1 MYSSIIHC
9 SRYFGTRA
17 PPTSIVW
24 RQSPQTRA
32 QKIGDSQG
40 TPPSTSSRS
49 RAALVKG
56 GANESG
62 LKISRIGGL
71 LRMLFFK
78 SSAMLRD
85 TMDINWSQLR
95 CMVGGVWCS
104 WAVKLE
110 MVLQTQGGTQ
120 M

>member
-1 MYSSIIHC
+1 MTLKYSSN
-9 SRYFGTRA
+9 
-17 PPTSIVW
+17 P
-24 RQSPQTRA
+24 
-32 QKIGDSQG
+32 
-40 TPPSTSSRS
+40 
-49 RAALVKG
+49 LVKG
-56 GANESG
+56 GSNESG